1 MQFYKLLL
9 DMKNTTCSETT
20 AAYQEK
26 IHVSTSAG
34 MRLNHHGNFKA
45 QRSQLLEQIKTDHC
59 APSPTVL
66 HFPYSIANAN
76 ERD

>member
-1 MQFYKLLL
+1 
-9 DMKNTTCSETT
+9 MKNTTCSETT

-45 QRSQLLEQIKTDHC
+45 QRFQLLEQIKTDHC